1 MINAIERVLISEDEL
16 NQKVSQLAERI
27 STDYEGRDLLLIT
40 VLKGSFVF
48 AADLFRRITIPAK
61 VDFMAVSSYGASS
74 KSSGVV
80 KIIKDLDRPIEG
92 LDVLI
97 VEDILDSGVT
107 LNYLTQN
114 LLQRGPKSLKICT
127 ILNKPDR
134 RKAPITA
141 DYVGFDIPDEFVVG
155 YGLDYDEKYRNLP
168 FVGILKR
175 SIYENE

>member
-1 MINAIERVLISEDEL
+1 MINAIERVLVSEEEL
-16 NQKVSQLAERI
+16 NAKVSELAKQI
-27 STDYEGRDLLLIT
+27 SKDYEGRDLLFIT

-48 AADLFRRITIPAK
+48 AADLFRRVTIPAK
-61 VDFMAVSSYGASS
+61 VDFMSVSSYGSSS
-74 KSSGVV
+74 KTSGVV
-80 KIIKDLDRPIEG
+80 KIIKDLDKPIEG
-92 LDVLI
+92 LDVII

-107 LNYLTQN
+107 LNYLTQI
-114 LLQRGPKSLKICT
+114 LGQRGPRSLKICT

-134 RKAPITA
+134 RIAPITA

-175 SIYENE
+175 SVYES